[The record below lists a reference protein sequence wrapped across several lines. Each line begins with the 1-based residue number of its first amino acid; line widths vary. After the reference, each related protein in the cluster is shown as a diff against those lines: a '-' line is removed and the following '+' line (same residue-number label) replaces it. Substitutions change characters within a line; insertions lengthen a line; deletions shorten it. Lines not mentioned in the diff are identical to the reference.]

1 MYSSMTVI
9 AVRNNKEINT
19 NMNSPVK
26 RVQDSQEGPHCM
38 WLAIQSTAQPHSS
51 CVVTM
56 VYMAVN
62 S

>member
-1 MYSSMTVI
+1 MTMI
-9 AVRNNKEINT
+9 DVRNNKEINI

-26 RVQDSQEGPHCM
+26 RLQDSQEGPQRM

-51 CVVTM
+51 CVATM